1 MFKKFDF
8 IKGKVREYIKFNIV
22 GISNFT
28 VSQILYLTLCLLFK
42 VNYIVSYSITT
53 VFSVTLSYLLNSK
66 FTFKQ
71 ESYSL
76 RKFLL
81 TILVYICEYSINIT
95 AILFLVNVIGLSEVV
110 APLIA
115 PVFSTVPV
123 FFLMRF
129 AMRIDNNK
137 EEVFD

>member
-95 AILFLVNVIGLSEVV
+95 AILFLVNVIGLSEVI
-110 APLIA
+110 APLMA
-115 PVFSTVPV
+115 PVFSTVHV